1 MMFNNRSIIP
11 IDCTSKILKHFFLWE
26 TKFSFNRK
34 QSKVF
39 LFRYFGIKKVMVHT
53 MLAAMNQIKR
63 SICMISQRTKLV
75 ITVSFVQRNNNMLY
89 LIETF
94 FDDEYKLA
102 TTTISSSVLSF

>member
-26 TKFSFNRK
+26 TKFSLNRK
-34 QSKVF
+34 ESKVF
-39 LFRYFGIKKVMVHT
+39 LFRAGIKKVMVHT

-89 LIETF
+89 LIETV